1 MPENQSDNFSRE
13 DNDALLKHSA
23 QTKTRYDDE
32 VKEKNISSSVWF
44 FVKFLAAL
52 LIVISILL
60 GAAYLILKYVI
71 APNIRIGI

>member
-1 MPENQSDNFSRE
+1 MPENQSGNFSRE
-13 DNDALLKHSA
+13 DNKALLKHSA
-23 QTKTRYDDE
+23 QTKARYDAE
-32 VKEKNISSSVWF
+32 LKKKNISSPVWF

-52 LIVISILL
+52 LIVVSILL